1 MTLLLRLLSS
11 RVLGLV
17 LGLGLVAGGFGYV
30 SHTRTSL
37 VKTRLELAA
46 AVADRDAAMAA
57 ADRLKAQAEEL
68 ARRERANSADLTERL
83 RRIEAAQG
91 ACMDVGLPPGL
102 LDE

>member
-1 MTLLLRLLSS
+1 MTLLLRLLSP
-11 RVLGLV
+11 RVMGLV
-17 LGLGLVAGGFGYV
+17 LGIGLVAGGLGYI
-30 SHTRTSL
+30 SHTRASL

-46 AVADRDAAMAA
+46 AVASRDAALAA

-68 ARRERANSADLTERL
+68 ARRERANADELAERI

-91 ACMDVGLPPGL
+91 ACLDVGLPPGL

>member
-1 MTLLLRLLSS
+1 VMLLFRLLSP
-11 RVLGLV
+11 RLLVVV
-17 LGLGLVAGGFGYV
+17 LGLGVVAAGFGYV

-46 AVADRDAAMAA
+46 AVASRDAAMAA
-57 ADRLKAQAEEL
+57 ANRMKAQAEEL
-68 ARRERANSADLTERL
+68 ARRERANSADLTDRL

>member
-1 MTLLLRLLSS
+1 MTLLLRLLSP

-17 LGLGLVAGGFGYV
+17 LVLGLVAGGFGYV

-46 AVADRDAAMAA
+46 AVASRDAALAA
-57 ADRLKAQAEEL
+57 ATRMKQQAEEL
-68 ARRERANSADLTERL
+68 ARRDRATSDDLTERL
-83 RRIEAAQG
+83 RRIADAQG

-102 LDE
+102 LDK

>member
-1 MTLLLRLLSS
+1 MTLLLRLLSP

-17 LGLGLVAGGFGYV
+17 LGLGLVAGAVGYV
-30 SHTRTSL
+30 SHARNSL

-46 AVADRDAAMAA
+46 AVATSDAALAA
-57 ADRLKAQAEEL
+57 AERMKAQAEEL

-83 RRIEAAQG
+83 RRIESAQG
-91 ACMDVGLPPGL
+91 ACMEVGLPPGL

>member
-1 MTLLLRLLSS
+1 MLLRLLSP

-17 LGLGLVAGGFGYV
+17 LGLGLVAGAVGYV

-46 AVADRDAAMAA
+46 TRMQ
-57 ADRLKAQAEEL
+57 AQAEEL
-68 ARRERANSADLTERL
+68 SRRDRANAADLNERL
-83 RRIEAAQG
+83 SRIADAQG

-102 LDE
+102 LDK